1 MKTSLTLFVRAR
13 GLCTMICILW
23 DVCFVI
29 VFVNVTVFS
38 SAVLVYLNY
47 KNAYEHWN
55 EQRLALNK
63 EVRIIYLLIFL
74 CQVAFTMCMVVRNR
88 HRLPNRKSYN
98 APMGFLSHRVFFLT
112 YVWVFFYFCQSFQ
125 GHTSLSAVAY
135 TVSPP

>member
-29 VFVNVTVFS
+29 VYVNVTVFS

-63 EVRIIYLLIFL
+63 EVRIIYLL
-74 CQVAFTMCMVVRNR
+74 
-88 HRLPNRKSYN
+88 S
-98 APMGFLSHRVFFLT
+98 
-112 YVWVFFYFCQSFQ
+112 FFY
-125 GHTSLSAVAY
+125 LK
-135 TVSPP
+135 

>member
-1 MKTSLTLFVRAR
+1 
-13 GLCTMICILW
+13 MICILW

-63 EVRIIYLLIFL
+63 EVRIIYLLSFFVLSSIYDVQSQIDIG
-74 CQVAFTMCMVVRNR
+74 CRTRTA
-88 HRLPNRKSYN
+88 N
-98 APMGFLSHRVFFLT
+98 APMGFLSVL
-112 YVWVFFYFCQSFQ
+112 
-125 GHTSLSAVAY
+125 
-135 TVSPP
+135 

>member
-1 MKTSLTLFVRAR
+1 M
-13 GLCTMICILW
+13 MICILW

-74 CQVAFTMCMVVRNR
+74 C
-88 HRLPNRKSYN
+88 
-98 APMGFLSHRVFFLT
+98 
-112 YVWVFFYFCQSFQ
+112 
-125 GHTSLSAVAY
+125 
-135 TVSPP
+135 

>member
-1 MKTSLTLFVRAR
+1 
-13 GLCTMICILW
+13 MICILW

-63 EVRIIYLLIFL
+63 EVRIIYLLIFFVL
-74 CQVAFTMCMVVRNR
+74 SSIYDANANANASR
-88 HRLPNRKSYN
+88 H
-98 APMGFLSHRVFFLT
+98 GFPE
-112 YVWVFFYFCQSFQ
+112 C
-125 GHTSLSAVAY
+125 SLN
-135 TVSPP
+135 

>member
-1 MKTSLTLFVRAR
+1 
-13 GLCTMICILW
+13 MICILW

-63 EVRIIYLLIFL
+63 EVSIIYLLIFL
-74 CQVAFTMCMVVRNR
+74 SLVAFTICMVVTNR
-88 HRLPNRKSYN
+88 HRLPNRNS
-98 APMGFLSHRVFFLT
+98 
-112 YVWVFFYFCQSFQ
+112 
-125 GHTSLSAVAY
+125 
-135 TVSPP
+135 